1 MKTSQTYME
10 KKGNFALFN
19 VSFLNKLQLKYF
31 LHNER
36 EHFLKNAKN
45 PIFEYG
51 SVQNK
56 GRLVKPIWK
65 RKEILRSLR

>member
-1 MKTSQTYME
+1 ME
-10 KKGNFALFN
+10 KKGNFALFKIIY
-19 VSFLNKLQLKYF
+19 LHKLQLKYF

-51 SVQNK
+51 SKQNK
-56 GRLVKPIWK
+56 
-65 RKEILRSLR
+65 ED